1 MVREL
6 RDTKLVIDLEKIK
19 KNIEV
24 VKDIIGPD
32 VAFMPVIKANG
43 YGHGAL
49 GIAPAIME
57 TNPAYLAVATLSEAV
72 ELKEAYP
79 DYPVFVMGHT
89 PDKYLPYV
97 VEYDIAIT
105 VFELEQ
111 VELLGRLASES
122 GKNVTVHVKTDT
134 GFHRLG
140 KMPSPEYADEICR
153 MFDVEGVTV
162 EGIFSHL
169 ALTNDE
175 ENDKQY
181 DMFCDFIEK
190 LEQRGCEF
198 KYKHIADSIAT
209 VDYPKYHMNTVR
221 PGAIIYGMKRNEA
234 ATVPVEPALVFK
246 TAISQLHEVKAGEG
260 VSYDYLWKA
269 ERDSVVATLPFGYAD
284 GYPRNLR
291 DKGYVVIDGIR
302 CPIVG
307 VICMDQCIADVTE
320 LAAGAGVAPGMEAI
334 IYGDGSPASMGAMT
348 IAEAAS
354 LAGSNKNEIIAR
366 FLARPERIYI

>member
-1 MVREL
+1 MVKHL
-6 RDTKLVIDLEKIK
+6 RDTQLIIDLEKIK

-24 VKDIIGPD
+24 VKEIIGPD

-43 YGHGAL
+43 YGHGAV

-57 TNPAYLAVATLSEAV
+57 TKPAYLAVATLSEAV

-79 DYPVFVMGHT
+79 DFPVFVMGHT
-89 PDKYLPYV
+89 PDQYLPYV

-105 VFELEQ
+105 VFTLNQ
-111 VELLGRLASES
+111 VQLLGQLAKEA
-122 GKNVTVHVKTDT
+122 GKTATVHVKVDT

-140 KMPSPEYADEICR
+140 CLPSKEFAEEIR
-153 MFDVEGVTV
+153 QMFKVEHVNV

-169 ALTNDE
+169 ALTNEE

-181 DMFCDFIEK
+181 DMFCNFIDEIK
-190 LEQRGCEF
+190 ASGYDF

-209 VDYPKYHMNTVR
+209 VDYPQYHMNMVR

-234 ATVPVEPALVFK
+234 ATVPVEPAITFK
-246 TAISQLHEVKAGEG
+246 TAISQLHNIKAGEG

-269 ERDSVVATLPFGYAD
+269 EKDSVVATLPFGYAD

-291 DKGYVVIDGIR
+291 DKGYVIINGTK

-320 LAAGAGVAPGMEAI
+320 VANVEEGMEAI
-334 IYGDGSPASMGAMT
+334 IYGDGKDGSMT

-354 LAGSNKNEIIAR
+354 LSGTNKNEIIAR
-366 FLARPERIYI
+366 FLARPERVFV

>member
-6 RDTKLVIDLEKIK
+6 RDTQLIIDLEKIK

-43 YGHGAL
+43 YGHGAV

-57 TNPAYLAVATLSEAV
+57 TKPAYLAVATLSEAV

-79 DYPVFVMGHT
+79 TYPVFIMGHT
-89 PDKYLPYV
+89 PDKYLPYI
-97 VEYDIAIT
+97 VEYDIAMT
-105 VFELEQ
+105 VFSLQQ
-111 VELLGRLASES
+111 VQTLGQLAKEA
-122 GKNVTVHVKTDT
+122 GKTIKVHVKVDT

-140 KMPSPEYADEICR
+140 KMPSAEYAEEICA
-153 MFDVEGVTV
+153 MFAVENIEV

-169 ALTNDE
+169 ALTNEE

-181 DMFCDFIEK
+181 DMFCMFIE
-190 LEQRGCEF
+190 EIQTRGYDF

-209 VDYPKYHMNTVR
+209 VDYPEYHMNMVR
-221 PGAIIYGMKRNEA
+221 PGAIIYGMKRTEA
-234 ATVPVEPALVFK
+234 ATVPVEAAITFK
-246 TAISQLHEVKAGEG
+246 TAISQLHHIKAGEG

-269 ERDSVVATLPFGYAD
+269 EKDSVVATLPFGYAD

-291 DKGYVVIDGIR
+291 DKGYVIINGTK

-320 LAAGAGVAPGMEAI
+320 VSHVTEGMEAI
-334 IYGDGSPASMGAMT
+334 IYGDGSDGSMT

-354 LAGSNKNEIIAR
+354 LAGTNKNEIIAR
-366 FLARPERIYI
+366 FLARPQRIFV

>member
-6 RDTKLVIDLEKIK
+6 RDTQLIIDLNKIK

-43 YGHGAL
+43 YGHGAV

-57 TNPAYLAVATLSEAV
+57 TKPAYLAVATLSEAV

-79 DYPVFVMGHT
+79 DYPVFIMGHT
-89 PDKYLPYV
+89 PNKYLPYV
-97 VEYDIAIT
+97 IEYNIAIT
-105 VFELEQ
+105 VFSLAQ
-111 VELLGRLASES
+111 VEELGRLAAEA
-122 GKNVTVHVKTDT
+122 GKTATVHVKVDT

-140 KMPSPEYADEICR
+140 CMPSEAYADEVCR
-153 MFDVEGVTV
+153 MFEVDHVEV

-169 ALTNDE
+169 ALANDE

-181 DMFCDFIEK
+181 NMFCDFIE
-190 LEQRGCEF
+190 EIERRGYFF

-209 VDYPKYHMNTVR
+209 VDYPKYHMNMVR
-221 PGAIIYGMKRNEA
+221 PGAIIYGMRRNAE
-234 ATVPVEPALVFK
+234 ATVPVDPALSFV
-246 TAISQLHEVKAGEG
+246 TAISQLHEIKAGEG

-291 DKGYVVIDGIR
+291 DKGYVIINGTK

-307 VICMDQCIADVTE
+307 VICMDQCIADVTDVPD
-320 LAAGAGVAPGMEAI
+320 VAEGMKAL
-334 IYGDGSPASMGAMT
+334 IYGDGTDGAMT
-348 IAEAAS
+348 IAEAAA

-366 FLARPERIYI
+366 FLARPQRIYIG

>member
-111 VELLGRLASES
+111 VKLLGRLASES

-140 KMPSPEYADEICR
+140 KMPSPEYAEEICS

-181 DMFCDFIEK
+181 NMFCDFIEE

-209 VDYPKYHMNTVR
+209 VDYPKYHMNMVR

-246 TAISQLHEVKAGEG
+246 TAISQLHEIKAGEG

-320 LAAGAGVAPGMEAI
+320 LAAGTGVVPGMEAI
-334 IYGDGSPASMGAMT
+334 IYGDGTPASMGAMT

-366 FLARPERIYI
+366 FLARPERVYI